1 METLLVWT
9 LRAMGLLWIGGGAYL
24 LHQTWRL
31 HQIARMADE
40 LDALT
45 GEGEAATEDIDEDRP
60 RNLWIGFGGA
70 LIFLTGCALTAAS
83 WLAAPLAFLVCLHQ
97 TLYVWRQMRRSRRAE
112 TGEAAAQEA
121 VAAATR
127 NATLLAF
134 LVAALT
140 IYLAASGAYG

>member
-1 METLLVWT
+1 
-9 LRAMGLLWIGGGAYL
+9 MGLLWIGGGAYL

-31 HQIARMADE
+31 HQIAKMADE

-45 GEGEAATEDIDEDRP
+45 GEGEAAPDDLDEDRP

-83 WLAAPLAFLVCLHQ
+83 WLAAPLAFLVCVHQ

-112 TGEAAAQEA
+112 TGEAAAHE
-121 VAAATR
+121 AAATATR
-127 NATLLAF
+127 DATLLAF
-134 LVAALT
+134 LVAAFTLC
-140 IYLAASGAYG
+140 LPAPGPSG

>member
-1 METLLVWT
+1 MEHDRDLSETGIIVA
-9 LRAMGLLWIGGGAYL
+9 LRSQLSPPFGMRPQEIVSRRGRAFGGDGGHRVQQGPGDRRAFEVEA
-24 LHQTWRL
+24 Q
-31 HQIARMADE
+31 E
-40 LDALT
+40 LDLPVDQRAIT
-45 GEGEAATEDIDEDRP
+45 R
-60 RNLWIGFGGA
+60 
-70 LIFLTGCALTAAS
+70 AAS
-83 WLAAPLAFLVCLHQ
+83 WLAAPLAFLVCVHQ

>member
-1 METLLVWT
+1 
-9 LRAMGLLWIGGGAYL
+9 MGLLWIGCGAYL

-45 GEGEAATEDIDEDRP
+45 GEEEAAPEGAPDDLDEDRP

-112 TGEAAAQEA
+112 TREAAAQET

>member
-1 METLLVWT
+1 
-9 LRAMGLLWIGGGAYL
+9 MGLLWIGGGAYL

-45 GEGEAATEDIDEDRP
+45 GEEEAAPEGAPEGLDEDRP

-83 WLAAPLAFLVCLHQ
+83 WLAAPLAFLVCMHQ